1 MKLAWAVLVLL
12 RLAATELTEEQC
24 GSSIL
29 RQIRGAEQQAWCCA
43 LYGHCR
49 NGTTGRM
56 LKAEG
61 AQRMLFSQ
69 DVIRVGA
76 TVYDCND
83 GLNNVH
89 LYWDVE
95 KQAHCCA
102 ELGMGCPQHAF
113 DCESGYMNWVH
124 GWSPGKKIW
133 CCKHTDRGC
142 PPTTITKT
150 TTRTMTVTS
159 TFPGCQRHCTL
170 ENVKV
175 TCEER
180 IHFASV
186 HTFLGETS
194 PCQLAHALVLR
205 ECRGLCDNC
214 PIGSAC
220 LGAANVP
227 TSTPKPTPAPTTS
240 LGGQRLGKDPFDC
253 HEGLE
258 MWQMVWFP
266 AKQEWCCNH
275 KALGCPGDQ
284 RVLEDWEEEGPED
297 PEDPHEDWSPPG
309 ANRPRMSV
317 ATCGA
322 VLSSIAVMTVALV
335 ALWKRSTPPAY
346 DGLELQ
352 LIE

>member
-1 MKLAWAVLVLL
+1 MKLPWALL
-12 RLAATELTEEQC
+12 LLPLASAELTEEQC

-29 RQIRGAEQQAWCCA
+29 RQIQGAEQQAWCCA

-49 NGTTGRM
+49 NRTSAGVTERR
-56 LKAEG
+56 LV
-61 AQRMLFSQ
+61 SQ
-69 DVIRVGA
+69 DVIRVGP
-76 TVYDCND
+76 TIYDCKD

-133 CCKHTDRGC
+133 CCKNTNRGC
-142 PPTTITKT
+142 PPTTITVTDTRT
-150 TTRTMTVTS
+150 TTSTS

-170 ENVKV
+170 ENVQV
-175 TCEER
+175 TCQER

-186 HTFLGETS
+186 HTFLGEVS
-194 PCQLAHALVLR
+194 PCQLAHALVQR
-205 ECRGLCDNC
+205 ECKGLCNDC
-214 PIGSAC
+214 PVSMAC

-227 TSTPKPTPAPTTS
+227 TSTPPPSTVPKSTS
-240 LGGQRLGKDPFDC
+240 AAGPNHDPFNC
-253 HEGLE
+253 HEGLD

-275 KALGCPGDQ
+275 KGLGCPGSEK
-284 RVLEDWEEEGPED
+284 RILEDWERFAQSD
-297 PEDPHEDWSPPG
+297 P
-309 ANRPRMSV
+309 APRAPFVRSV
-317 ATCGA
+317 ATWGA
-322 VLSSIAVMTVALV
+322 WASAAAVVAV
-335 ALWKRSTPPAY
+335 AAASALRQR
-346 DGLELQ
+346 GERHLELQ
-352 LIE
+352 MELLE